1 MLSLLRAKEDLWL
14 ESDGVCG
21 CMQTHISTG
30 ESGEQFELIWWIAF
44 GGHKVEKNL
53 ELTTAQETPLQE
65 LSAGRPDT

>member
-30 ESGEQFELIWWIAF
+30 ESGEQFELI
-44 GGHKVEKNL
+44 
-53 ELTTAQETPLQE
+53 
-65 LSAGRPDT
+65 